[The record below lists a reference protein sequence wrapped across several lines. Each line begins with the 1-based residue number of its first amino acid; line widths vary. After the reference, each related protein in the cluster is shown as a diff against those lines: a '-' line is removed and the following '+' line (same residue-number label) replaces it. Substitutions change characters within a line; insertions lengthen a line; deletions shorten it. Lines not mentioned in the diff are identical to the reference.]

1 MLIEVRPHPENDLA
15 SLRILQLFYPVWLVF
30 FALSSSSL
38 PILSDVFGIE
48 NLVLPIL
55 PPSLAIILAK

>member
-1 MLIEVRPHPENDLA
+1 MLIEVRHPPSHDLA

-30 FALSSSSL
+30 FALSSFSL
-38 PILSDVFGIE
+38 PIPSDVFGIQ

-55 PPSLAIILAK
+55 PPSLAVIFAK